1 MFDFPVMCNSV
12 KITIELF
19 FPSTWHTNIEQL
31 VLYFLSTKT
40 FRVGKMKNSENC
52 ITKNSCNSS
61 AYNVRHWGMYRH
73 FNKIGALRE
82 MDWKKKI
89 LLNDLSV
96 LAKERRLAEDIFSVT
111 TDSLKLS
118 WL

>member
-19 FPSTWHTNIEQL
+19 FPSTWHTNIEQM

-52 ITKNSCNSS
+52 IIKNSCNSS
-61 AYNVRHWGMYRH
+61 AYNVRH
-73 FNKIGALRE
+73 
-82 MDWKKKI
+82 
-89 LLNDLSV
+89 
-96 LAKERRLAEDIFSVT
+96 
-111 TDSLKLS
+111 
-118 WL
+118 